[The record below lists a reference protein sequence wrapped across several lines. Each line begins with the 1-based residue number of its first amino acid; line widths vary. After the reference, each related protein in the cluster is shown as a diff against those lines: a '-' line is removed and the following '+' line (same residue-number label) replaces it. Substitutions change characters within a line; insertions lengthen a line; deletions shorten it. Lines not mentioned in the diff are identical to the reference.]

1 MANDFSVITPTTSL
15 TRWQKKAVGE
25 FQFVPLAYFLPLK
38 GSSNA
43 PNASSSSHSAPHTIL
58 HRFMAGQSLDDP
70 LADQAD
76 RVDAHNKAPHFHRWD
91 QVVLAFTGG
100 LMPMMCTDNPIRLAD
115 YSAFIMS
122 IITEHSRNEI
132 EWPILLSY
140 IEAIRRS
147 ALLKETQVLPEHK
160 VRAASHSLME
170 TSKVFGGDRILNRE
184 ILGEL
189 QMIWTSGLRSRFRD
203 DFVDESIL
211 TGRPPQRIVVDTAV
225 DTPSPPIV
233 TKREN
238 LPPPTGFTHAQWEK
252 AITTTALQKSFC
264 RNFLLGFCK
273 GKCSRS
279 LPHLD
284 AEKVKGLLPF

>member
-38 GSSNA
+38 GSANA
-43 PNASSSSHSAPHTIL
+43 PNASSALHSAPHTIL

-70 LADQAD
+70 LADQAE
-76 RVDAHNKAPHFHRWD
+76 RVDAHNKAPHFYRWD

-100 LMPMMCTDNPIRLAD
+100 LMPMMCADNPTRLSD
-115 YSAFIMS
+115 YSAFIIS
-122 IITEHSRNEI
+122 VITEHSRNET

-140 IEAIRRS
+140 IETVRRA

-160 VRAASHSLME
+160 IHAASHSLME
-170 TSKVFGGDRILNRE
+170 TSKTIGGGRILNRE
-184 ILGEL
+184 IIGEL
-189 QMIWTSGLRSRFRD
+189 QMTWTSGLRSKFRD
-203 DFVDESIL
+203 DLVDESIL
-211 TGRPPQRIVVDTAV
+211 TGRIPQRIIVDTAV
-225 DTPSPPIV
+225 DTPSSSPV

-238 LPPPTGFTHAQWEK
+238 LPPPLGFTQSQWEK
-252 AITTTALQKSFC
+252 AITTMALQKSFC

-284 AEKVKGLLPF
+284 AEKVKGLLPL